1 MSERWKRHVERET
14 VLAGNEPPRPVWNR
28 NIPRC
33 HEACAYHDGKRC
45 QLIGLRA
52 PETCEP
58 VAETLGGL
66 VQEHFGAIQQALSE
80 KSRG

>member
-1 MSERWKRHVERET
+1 MSNEWKRFVERDA
-14 VLAGNEPPRPVWNR
+14 VLAGNDAPRPVWNR

-33 HEACAYHDGKRC
+33 HDSCVYHGKRC

-58 VAETLGGL
+58 VAEALGNL
-66 VQEHFGAIQQALSE
+66 VEERWE
-80 KSRG
+80 KIK